1 MYSQMER
8 PARRCAPIK
17 SARVARDAD
26 AEATVRALRGHG
38 SLRADGQ
45 SKHVFVC
52 IRNITRYC
60 IVRPACA
67 SVQKCMSF
75 LLLPLRAVHRGPC
88 LLLYV
93 QRYSASTFHLRHHVV
108 A

>member
-38 SLRADGQ
+38 SLRADGCDVCTANGQ
-45 SKHVFVC
+45 SESTFV
-52 IRNITRYC
+52 
-60 IVRPACA
+60 IVRIH
-67 SVQKCMSF
+67 S
-75 LLLPLRAVHRGPC
+75 L
-88 LLLYV
+88 
-93 QRYSASTFHLRHHVV
+93 HHCVET
-108 A
+108 